1 MMQHGEAAAA
11 GERLNIGEMIFHH
24 TGDAHT
30 LDFAPWGEIHLPQW
44 QPVKLGPLTVDLSPT
59 RHVVF
64 MLLAATIVFVVMTLA
79 ARGVERARRENRAP
93 RGIANAIDALV
104 LWVRNDIA
112 IVNIGHESGPRYAPL
127 IMTFFFFILVCNLLG
142 LLPFGAS
149 PTGNLAVTGA
159 LALIAFIAIE
169 VGGMI
174 KLGPKGY
181 LSTIWMHVDGLP
193 PVGSFAIS
201 LFMVPIELLSKLVK
215 PFALTVRLFGNITA
229 GHFVILAM
237 FGIVFTFGH
246 VDQIGSWAL
255 GGATA
260 LFVVGVMLLELLVA
274 VLQAYVFATLSA
286 VFIGLMQHEH

>member
-1 MMQHGEAAAA
+1 MIMTMLQEPQ
-11 GERLNIGEMIFHH
+11 EPVNIGEMIFHH
-24 TGDAHT
+24 TGDAHN
-30 LDFAPWGEIHLPQW
+30 LDFSPFGEIELPQW
-44 QPVKLGPLTVDLSPT
+44 QPVHIGGMEIDLSPT

-64 MLLAATIVFVVMTLA
+64 MLLAATIVFVALMLA
-79 ARGVERARRENRAP
+79 ARGVARARRENRAP
-93 RGIANAIDALV
+93 RGFANAVDGLV

-112 IVNIGHESGPRYAPL
+112 IANIGHEMGPKYAPL

-174 KLGPKGY
+174 KLGFKGY
-181 LSTIWMHVDGLP
+181 LGTIWMHVDGLP
-193 PVGSFAIS
+193 PVGSFLIS
-201 LFMVPIELLSKLVK
+201 LFMVPIELLSKMVK

-237 FGIVFTFGH
+237 FGIVFTFGNVH
-246 VDQIGSWAL
+246 NPGSWAL
-255 GGATA
+255 GFATA
-260 LFVVGVMLLELLVA
+260 AFVTGVMILELLVA
-274 VLQAYVFATLSA
+274 ALQAYVFATLAA